1 MLRKRTIYFFGCG
14 SPRRRTSGVVTIR
27 ARPSGIVFL
36 PIFSRGPH
44 AENLDTGFR
53 APSLLST
60 SEISE
65 SSRFSMLLLS
75 AAATILSI
83 SVPTSIGVSILTL
96 SRFRSIRTIC
106 FFFVSIENEKKTTP
120 ILLYLDHVLLEAGES
135 SQHHLQF

>member
-1 MLRKRTIYFFGCG
+1 
-14 SPRRRTSGVVTIR
+14 
-27 ARPSGIVFL
+27 
-36 PIFSRGPH
+36 
-44 AENLDTGFR
+44 
-53 APSLLST
+53 
-60 SEISE
+60 
-65 SSRFSMLLLS
+65 MLLLS